1 MKSRFFLSGFLILFM
16 MAGLLSGCGAA
27 TQNQNAST
35 ASGASTAAPNEATP
49 APQATENEK
58 RVIKHELGE
67 TELTGKPQRIVVMD
81 FSFADALATMGI
93 QPVGISD
100 DSDASLIIP
109 EVKDKVGAYTS
120 LGSRYEPNMELISS
134 LAPDLIIADLNKHKA
149 VYDKLKQIAP
159 TVVLNDHQA
168 DYEHMM
174 ANYAVIAEA
183 VGMTEEG
190 KKRLDEHQA
199 KMEEIKAKLPKAD
212 AKLRVLPAV
221 VNPTGFFAHSNAS
234 YAGSL
239 MEYLGMEDAAK
250 SEEAY
255 PKTNL
260 EQLVALNPDVLFL
273 MKTGDKTIVDE
284 WETNPLWKNIN
295 AVKNGKVFEVARN
308 KWALSR
314 GLIGSELSA
323 EEAVT
328 LLLNK

>member
-1 MKSRFFLSGFLILFM
+1 MGARLLLPGFLLIFM
-16 MAGLLSGCGAA
+16 VSVFLSGCGTA
-27 TQNQNAST
+27 TQNAQGT
-35 ASGASTAAPNEATP
+35 APVAATHTESTP
-49 APQATENEK
+49 AASSEK

-67 TELTGKPQRIVVMD
+67 TEIVGKPARIVVMD
-81 FSFADALATMGI
+81 FSFADALATLGVA
-93 QPVGISD
+93 PVGISD
-100 DSDASLIIP
+100 DNDANLIIP
-109 EVKDKVGAYTS
+109 EVKGKVGTYTS

-159 TVVLNDHQA
+159 TIVLNDHQA
-168 DYEHMM
+168 NYEHML
-174 ANYAVIAEA
+174 ANYAVIADA
-183 VGMTEEG
+183 VGMKEEG

-199 KMEEIKAKLPKAD
+199 KMDAIKAKLPKTD
-212 AKLRVLPAV
+212 AKLKVLPAV

-239 MEYLGMEDAAK
+239 LEYLGLEDAAK

-284 WETNPLWKNIN
+284 WKTNPLWQNIN
-295 AVKNGKVFEVARN
+295 AVKNGRVFEVARN

-314 GLIGSELSA
+314 GLIGSELSS

-328 LLLNK
+328 LLSGK